1 MIGLGM
7 AAIGRPQYIN
17 LKNTTNTVNPF
28 DINSFKE
35 TAKKLL
41 TTAYNSG
48 IRHFDTAPGY
58 GIAEEI
64 LAEWLNENNNEDE
77 SIFLSTKWGYTY
89 VANFDPNAKIHEVKE
104 HSLEKLNEQWVKSSK
119 LFKNIGIYQIHS
131 ATLDSGVL
139 ENESVIERLFELKNE
154 QHIEIGLSST
164 GDNQKE
170 IILKALKIQR
180 NNQDLFDSFQLTY
193 NLFDQSILDIKEQ
206 LESKKIIVKEALA
219 NGRIL
224 QDSFNTNFDYL
235 NELATKY
242 KVGIDAIALRFVI
255 DSLEPFSVLSGATE
269 VSHIKENLKAMHFSL
284 TKEEIEILKTTRQ
297 PVEEYWQ
304 NRKKLIWN

>member
-7 AAIGRPQYIN
+7 AAIGRPHYIN
-17 LKNTTNTVNPF
+17 LKDTTNTVNSF
-28 DINSFKE
+28 DYSSFKE
-35 TAKKLL
+35 KAKKLL

-64 LAEWLNENNNEDE
+64 LAEWLNENE
-77 SIFLSTKWGYTY
+77 SESLLLSTKWGYTY
-89 VANFDPNAKIHEVKE
+89 VADFDPDATIHEVKE
-104 HSLEKLNEQWVKSSK
+104 HSLEKLNEQWAKSSQ
-119 LFKNIGIYQIHS
+119 LFRNIGIYQIHS

-139 ENESVIERLFELKNE
+139 ENEAVIKRLFELKKDH
-154 QHIEIGLSST
+154 HIEIGLSST

-170 IILKALKIQR
+170 IILKALTIQ
-180 NNQDLFDSFQLTY
+180 NDNQDLFDSFQLTY

-206 LESKKIIVKEALA
+206 LQSKKIIVKEALA

-224 QDSFNTNFDYL
+224 KESYNKNFDYL
-235 NELATKY
+235 NALATKY

-269 VSHIKENLKAMHFSL
+269 VSHIKENLKAMDFSL
-284 TKEEIEILKTTRQ
+284 TKEEMERLKTTRQ
-297 PVEEYWQ
+297 TVEEYWQ

>member
-7 AAIGRPQYIN
+7 AAIGRPHYIN
-17 LKNTTNTVNPF
+17 LKDTTTTVRSF
-28 DINSFKE
+28 DSSSFREKS
-35 TAKKLL
+35 KKLL
-41 TTAYNSG
+41 TTAYNIG

-64 LAEWLNENNNEDE
+64 LAEWINENE
-77 SIFLSTKWGYTY
+77 SESLLLSTKWGYTY
-89 VANFDPNAKIHEVKE
+89 VADFDPNATIHEVKE
-104 HSLEKLNEQWVKSSK
+104 HSLEKLNEQWAKSFA
-119 LFKNIGIYQIHS
+119 LFRDIGIYQIHS

-139 ENESVIERLFELKNE
+139 ENEAVIERLFELKKE
-154 QHIEIGLSST
+154 HQIEIGLSST

-193 NLFDQSILDIKEQ
+193 NLFDQSILEIKEQ
-206 LESKKIIVKEALA
+206 LASKKIIVKEAMA

-224 QDSFNTNFDYL
+224 QSSYNTNFDYL
-235 NELATKY
+235 NELAIKY

-269 VSHIKENLKAMHFSL
+269 VSHIKENLKAMDFSL
-284 TKEEIEILKTTRQ
+284 TKEEIERLKTTRQ
-297 PVEEYWQ
+297 TVEEYWQ
-304 NRKKLIWN
+304 NRKNLIWN